1 LGALVA
7 AELAADEPLLAADEA
22 LLAGALVAAELAA
35 DEPLL
40 AGALVAAELAGALL
54 AAELAAGDDALFD
67 SDEES
72 LKLKLELVKLAIDV

>member
-1 LGALVA
+1 LLAAVLLGALVA

-22 LLAGALVAAELAA
+22 GALV
-35 DEPLL
+35 
-40 AGALVAAELAGALL
+40 